1 MQQDIR
7 ISKSFSVAHKKA
19 FKQQLLAWTKRF
31 DTVFFLD
38 SNDYEQDKYSAYE
51 CLVAVA
57 NYEEAKQEKRIFEP
71 KNDIFEA
78 LYNFHLQKKDWL
90 FGFFAYDLKNEIAN
104 LRSENIDE
112 IAIPNCI
119 FVQPNIVFTLQKNG
133 VLEIACLKKEE
144 QTTDA
149 ALIFEQIKNIQ
160 VAGFEEKKPENK
172 KNVLEKRL
180 SKKEYI
186 AKVEALQEH
195 INYGNIYEV
204 NFCQEFYKEN
214 IDINVYQTFGQL
226 NEKANAPFSA
236 FMRLQHQY
244 LLCGSPERF
253 MKKSGQK
260 VISQP
265 IKGTIKRGKTA
276 EEDTF
281 LKKKLRKDPKE
292 CAENVMIVDL
302 VRNDLTPF
310 AEFGSVKVSELLG
323 VYSFKTVHHLIST
336 IAADVRQTAT
346 FADVLKAA
354 FPMGSMTGA
363 PKLRAM
369 QLIEEFEV
377 TKRGLYSGAVGY
389 ITPMADFDFNVVIRS
404 LLYNEKKRYLSLQ
417 VGSAITHQAMASQEY
432 EECLLKAEAV
442 VAAISE
448 DFSK

>member
-19 FKQQLLAWTKRF
+19 FKQQLLAWTKQF

-38 SNDYEQDKYSAYE
+38 SNAYKQDKYAVYE
-51 CLVAVA
+51 CLVAVE
-57 NYEEAKQEKRIFEP
+57 NYEEAKRKKRIFEP
-71 KNDIFEA
+71 QKNTFDV
-78 LYNFHLQKKDWL
+78 LYDFHSQKKDWL
-90 FGFFAYDLKNEIAN
+90 FGFFAYDLKNEIAD
-104 LRSENIDE
+104 LHSQNIDE
-112 IAIPNCI
+112 IEMSNCV

-144 QTTDA
+144 KIADA
-149 ALIFEQIKNIQ
+149 TLIFEEIKNIQ
-160 VAGFEEKKPENK
+160 VADFEEKTQANE
-172 KNVLEKRL
+172 KNILEKRL
-180 SKKEYI
+180 SKNEYI
-186 AKVEALQEH
+186 AKVESLQEH

-204 NFCQEFYKEN
+204 NFCQEFYKKN
-214 IDINVYQTFGQL
+214 ININAYQTFRQL

-244 LLCGSPERF
+244 LMCGSPERF
-253 MKKSGQK
+253 MKKNGQK

-276 EEDTF
+276 AEDEF
-281 LKKKLRKDPKE
+281 LKEKLRKDPKE

-310 AEFGSVKVSELLG
+310 AEFGSVKVPELLG

-336 IAADVRQTAT
+336 IAADVRKNKQFT
-346 FADVLKAA
+346 DVIKAA

-369 QLIEEFEV
+369 QLIEEFEA
-377 TKRGLYSGAVGY
+377 TKRGLYSGTVGY
-389 ITPMADFDFNVVIRS
+389 ITPTADFDFNVVIRS
-404 LLYNEKKRYLSLQ
+404 LLYNAKKRYLSLQ
-417 VGSAITHQAMASQEY
+417 VGSAITHQALPSQEY

-442 VAAISE
+442 VAAISH
-448 DFSK
+448 DF